1 MRYGWVDC
9 AVTLDGGMYVDREA
23 TASIRVVSEDDLR
36 VETITIDGCIYH
48 ASIIKRQIGR
58 ERMYALVK
66 YIYQWWDDEG
76 REKWLDDSEADW
88 ADARYHRERDY
99 A

>member
-1 MRYGWVDC
+1 MRDWIERPV
-9 AVTLDGGMYVDREA
+9 VLDGGMYVDREA
-23 TASIRVVSEDDLR
+23 TASVRVVSEDDLR

-48 ASIIKRQIGR
+48 ASIIERQIGR
-58 ERMYALVK
+58 ERMDALVE

-76 REKWLDDSEADW
+76 REKWIDDSEADD
-88 ADARYHRERDY
+88 ADARYHMERDY